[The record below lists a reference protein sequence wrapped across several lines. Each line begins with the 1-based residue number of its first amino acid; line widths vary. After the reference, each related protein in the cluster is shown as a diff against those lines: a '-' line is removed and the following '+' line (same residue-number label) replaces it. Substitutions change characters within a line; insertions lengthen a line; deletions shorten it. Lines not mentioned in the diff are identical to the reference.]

1 MGYSFGTMTQVDEI
15 LTAVGYPI
23 RREILRRLAE
33 RPCRAGDLA
42 RGFAVS
48 RPAICKHAR
57 TLQRAGLIRAAKSG
71 RERMY
76 ELAPDAGRA
85 IRAAAEQL
93 EELSAFWDVALD
105 AFKRRAEEAE

>member
-1 MGYSFGTMTQVDEI
+1 MTQVDEI

-23 RREILRRLAE
+23 RREMLRRLSE

-71 RERMY
+71 RERVY
-76 ELAPDAGRA
+76 ELAPGAQRGM
-85 IRAAAEQL
+85 RAAAEQL
-93 EELSAFWDVALD
+93 EELSAFWDIALD
-105 AFKRRAEEAE
+105 AFKRYAENSE

>member
-1 MGYSFGTMTQVDEI
+1 MAQMDEI

-23 RREILRRLAE
+23 RREMLRRLAA

-57 TLQRAGLIRAAKSG
+57 MLERAGLIRAAKSG
-71 RERMY
+71 RERRY
-76 ELAPDAGRA
+76 ELMPEAGA
-85 IRAAAEQL
+85 ALRAAAAQVEA
-93 EELSAFWDVALD
+93 LSAFWDTALD
-105 AFKRRAEEAE
+105 AFKRYVEEGA

>member
-1 MGYSFGTMTQVDEI
+1 MAMAQVDEI

-23 RREILRRLAE
+23 RREMLRRLSE

-76 ELAPDAGRA
+76 ELAPNAGA
-85 IRAAAEQL
+85 AMQAAAALLQ
-93 EELSAFWDVALD
+93 ELSAFWDAALD
-105 AFKRRAEEAE
+105 AFKRIAEERE